1 MTDQPHTPGA
11 HELSDDAQRSTGALV
26 HAIPAVLLVLSA
38 GTLGLVASVVVYV
51 LYKDKGAFVRR
62 QAANS
67 INVQITTFVLLAISA
82 LLMLVLIGFVL
93 YPIVIVWAVVLH
105 VVGAKRS
112 NDGEWWNPPL
122 TPRFLH

>member
-1 MTDQPHTPGA
+1 MTDQPVTPGA
-11 HELSDDAQRSTGALV
+11 SELSDESQRSIGALV

-38 GTLGLVASVVVYV
+38 GTLGLVSSIVVYV
-51 LYKDKGAFVRR
+51 LYQNKGAFVRR

-67 INVQITTFVLLAISA
+67 VNIQITTFLLLAVSG

-105 VVGAKRS
+105 VIGAKRS

-122 TPRFLH
+122 TPRLLH